1 MLFFLAEFLVSVKTW
16 HVNPMTEGH
25 CPVHKAPVCVMVA
38 EAIKASSRDSS
49 LVVVDSRRDHWDEE
63 Q

>member
-1 MLFFLAEFLVSVKTW
+1 MGG
-16 HVNPMTEGH
+16 HVNPMTERAH
-25 CPVHKAPVCVMVA
+25 CLVHKAPVCVMVA

-49 LVVVDSRRDHWDEE
+49 LVVVDSRRDPCDEE